1 MRKPLM
7 ALLTLAVVL
16 GAAVVPAG
24 AGTAMDYVVAIN
36 PTTGVAGT
44 DVTFTSQDACPNVN
58 TLYAATNAPG
68 DTYAAISLVP
78 EPGEADFVA
87 DTLAA
92 GDGSWTLTYP
102 VPANEPVGDI
112 TFYAF
117 CLAESFP
124 VADAAAS
131 AVPTDYFITASYLP
145 VTFTVTIPP
154 TTTTTTTT
162 ITPTTPTA
170 PPPAP
175 SLIASPVTVTQGGT
189 IAVEASGFKP
199 GSNVVI
205 TLESDPVNLGTFVA
219 DSAGRVATN
228 VVVPADFPIGP
239 HTLKLTGTDIA
250 GAVLVLSTGITVASR
265 IQVAPTSAAT
275 AAPAAAAT
283 SSGTLPRTGSSA
295 TEPALLAGAGLVLL
309 GSVALL
315 AARRRR
321 ASTSR

>member
-1 MRKPLM
+1 MRKPLV
-7 ALLTLAVVL
+7 ALLALVVAL
-16 GAAVVPAG
+16 GAAAVPAG
-24 AGTAMDYVVAIN
+24 AGISMDYVMTIS

-44 DVTFTSQDACPNVN
+44 DVTFESQDDCPNLN
-58 TLYAATNAPG
+58 TFDVATNAPG
-68 DTYAAISLVP
+68 DSYAALSLVP
-78 EPGEADFVA
+78 EPGSGDFIA
-87 DTLAA
+87 DTLVA
-92 GDGSWTLTYP
+92 GDGSWSMTYT
-102 VPANEPVGDI
+102 VPASEPAGDL

-117 CLAESFP
+117 CLYESSPVLAEG
-124 VADAAAS
+124 ATS
-131 AVPTDYFITASYLP
+131 AVPADYFITASYLP
-145 VTFTVTIPP
+145 VTFTVTVPP
-154 TTTTTTTT
+154 TTTTTTSTT
-162 ITPTTPTA
+162 TTSTTA

-175 SLIASPVTVTQGGT
+175 ALIASPITVDQGGT

-219 DSAGRVATN
+219 DSAGRIATN
-228 VVVPADFPIGP
+228 VVVPADFPTGP

-265 IQVAPTSAAT
+265 IQVAPTSATT
-275 AAPAAAAT
+275 AAPAPA
-283 SSGTLPRTGSSA
+283 SRGTLPQTGSPA

-321 ASTSR
+321 ASASR

>member
-7 ALLTLAVVL
+7 ALLTLVVVL

-24 AGTAMDYVVAIN
+24 AGLAMDYVVTIN

-44 DVTFTSQDACPNVN
+44 DVTFTSQDACPNIN
-58 TLYAATNAPG
+58 TLFAATNAPG

-78 EPGEADFVA
+78 GPGEADFVA
-87 DTLAA
+87 DALAA
-92 GDGSWTLTYP
+92 GDGSWTLTYT
-102 VPANEPVGDI
+102 VPASEPAGDI

-117 CLAESFP
+117 CLSESFP
-124 VADAAAS
+124 VFADGAAS
-131 AVPTDYFITASYLP
+131 AVPADYFITASYLP
-145 VTFTVTIPP
+145 VTFTVTVPP
-154 TTTTTTTT
+154 TTTTTTTST
-162 ITPTTPTA
+162 STTSTTA

-175 SLIASPVTVTQGGT
+175 SLLASPLTVTQGGT

-219 DSAGRVATN
+219 DSAGRIATN
-228 VVVPADFPIGP
+228 VVVPADFPVGL

-265 IQVAPTSAAT
+265 IQVAPTSATT
-275 AAPAAAAT
+275 AAPVAS

-295 TEPALLAGAGLVLL
+295 PEPALLAGAGLVLL

-321 ASTSR
+321 ASAPS

>member
-1 MRKPLM
+1 MTRKPLV
-7 ALLTLAVVL
+7 ALLALVVVL

-24 AGTAMDYVVAIN
+24 AGIAMDYVVTIN

-58 TLYAATNAPG
+58 TLFAATNAPG
-68 DTYAAISLVP
+68 DSYAAISLVP
-78 EPGEADFVA
+78 EPGETDFVA
-87 DTLAA
+87 DTLTA

-124 VADAAAS
+124 VGSGIDGAAS
-131 AVPTDYFITASYLP
+131 AVPADYFITASYLP
-145 VTFTVTIPP
+145 VTFTVTVPP
-154 TTTTTTTT
+154 TTTTTSTSTTST
-162 ITPTTPTA
+162 TA

-175 SLIASPVTVTQGGT
+175 SLLASPLTVTQGGT

-219 DSAGRVATN
+219 DSAGRLATN
-228 VVVPADFPIGP
+228 VVVPADFPVGL
-239 HTLKLTGTDIA
+239 HTLKLTGTDIG

-265 IQVAPTSAAT
+265 IQVAPTSATT
-275 AAPAAAAT
+275 AAPVAS

-295 TEPALLAGAGLVLL
+295 TEPTLLAGAGLVLL

>member
-1 MRKPLM
+1 VTRKPLV
-7 ALLTLAVVL
+7 ALLALVVVL

-24 AGTAMDYVVAIN
+24 AGIAMDYVVTIN

-58 TLYAATNAPG
+58 TLFAATNAPG
-68 DTYAAISLVP
+68 DSYAAISLVP
-78 EPGEADFVA
+78 EPGETDFVA
-87 DTLAA
+87 DTLTA

-117 CLAESFP
+117 CLSESFP

-145 VTFTVTIPP
+145 VTFMVTIPP
-154 TTTTTTTT
+154 TTTTTT
-162 ITPTTPTA
+162 ITPTTTTA

-175 SLIASPVTVTQGGT
+175 SLLASPVTVTQGGT

-219 DSAGRVATN
+219 DSAGRIATN
-228 VVVPADFPIGP
+228 VVVPADFPVGL
-239 HTLKLTGTDIA
+239 HTLKLTGTDIG

-265 IQVAPTSAAT
+265 IQVAPTSATT
-275 AAPAAAAT
+275 AAPVAS

-295 TEPALLAGAGLVLL
+295 TEPTLLAGASLVLL